1 MSATDL
7 GDPALTAY
15 ERMAPYYDL
24 FTASYDYDR
33 WLSKLEALAL
43 EHGLEGKRLLDVGCG
58 TGKSFAPMLA
68 RGYEVVACD
77 ISPSMV
83 ELARE
88 QFGER
93 AEIFVA
99 DMRELPRIDSFDLV
113 TCLDDALNYVLSDDE
128 LAGSLEGIAR
138 NLRPGGLLI
147 FDLNTV
153 TTYRWMFAGDFA
165 SESDGVF
172 LCWHGQASED
182 AEPGEI
188 HSAVL
193 EVFATE
199 DGECWR
205 RHSCRHVQRH
215 HTREAVDAAL
225 ERAGLELVLVHGQVT
240 GAQID
245 ALPDEGRHRK
255 LIHLARK
262 PLDAGR

>member
-1 MSATDL
+1 MCATYL
-7 GDPALTAY
+7 EDPAVAAY

-24 FTASYDYDR
+24 FTASYDYER
-33 WLSKLEALAL
+33 WLPKLEALAL
-43 EHGLEGKRLLDVGCG
+43 EHGLEGNRLLDVGCG

-88 QFGER
+88 RFGET
-93 AEIFVA
+93 AEVFVA
-99 DMRELPRIDSFDLV
+99 DMRELPRIDGFDLV
-113 TCLDDALNYVLSDDE
+113 TCLDDALNYVLSDVE
-128 LAGSLEGIAR
+128 LEASFEGIAR
-138 NLRPGGLLI
+138 NLRPGGFVI

-153 TTYRWMFAGDFA
+153 TTYRWMFGGDFA

-172 LCWHGQASED
+172 LCGHGEASED
-182 AEPGEI
+182 AQPGEV
-188 HSAVL
+188 HSAVI
-193 EVFATE
+193 EVFPTE

-205 RHSCRHVQRH
+205 RHSSRHVQRH
-215 HTREAVDAAL
+215 HTREAVEAAL

-245 ALPDEGRHRK
+245 TVADESLHRK
-255 LIHLARK
+255 LI
-262 PLDAGR
+262 